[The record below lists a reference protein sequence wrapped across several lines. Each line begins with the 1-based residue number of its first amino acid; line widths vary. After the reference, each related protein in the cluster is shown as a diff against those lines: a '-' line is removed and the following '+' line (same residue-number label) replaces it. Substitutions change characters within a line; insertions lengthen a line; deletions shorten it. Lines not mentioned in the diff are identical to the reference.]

1 MGELTTGHELLL
13 YTALIIVTMVMLDWR
28 ESRFGPGHDRRRA
41 PESIPAKRN
50 HDQGDHHIG
59 KDA

>member
-13 YTALIIVTMVMLDWR
+13 YAALIIVTMVMLDWR
-28 ESRFGPGHDRRRA
+28 ESRFGLGHDRRRA
-41 PESIPAKRN
+41 PKSILAKRT
-50 HDQGDHHIG
+50 DGGDRRIR